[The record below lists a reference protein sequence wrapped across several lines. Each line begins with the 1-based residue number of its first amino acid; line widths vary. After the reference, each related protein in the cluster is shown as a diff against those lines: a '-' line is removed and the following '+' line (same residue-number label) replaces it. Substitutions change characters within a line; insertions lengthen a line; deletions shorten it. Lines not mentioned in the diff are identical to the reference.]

1 MIQDETKMLYM
12 PVPTDLK
19 TAIQD
24 HDFASSDFD
33 NPIPHNREIKN
44 LYILISTPR
53 SGSTA
58 LCTEIYKQ
66 TGLVI
71 HEYLQPFQYMPY
83 LASRYGAIEK
93 PAHTR
98 SNPKHEIIVLSKYF
112 EELVRH
118 RAVDG
123 TLGINCHASH
133 LGYLNALI
141 EQAKSLNPNLE
152 VRKDYLHRLDIYK
165 QAASYAIAKQTRQWS
180 TVRPVKSTSAGRL
193 KRLYI
198 CINAARCYQKL
209 KIENDSIAPPN
220 SGFKYDQI
228 LTYETNIE
236 INLEE
241 TAAQI
246 VAALC
251 LTNKAQA
258 PATASSLCRQRS
270 SLNDEVAKSIRD
282 NMLLYRAL
290 HTIKRPLYKVL
301 AYSNRLFRRLVH
313 QHEVAKSIT
322 LLQINN
328 KEGYALDQKSK
339 QVFQP

>member
-1 MIQDETKMLYM
+1 MLYM

-33 NPIPHNREIKN
+33 NPIHHDIELKN

-58 LCTEIYKQ
+58 LCTEIYRQ

-83 LASRYGAIEK
+83 LASRYGAIQK
-93 PAHTR
+93 PPHTR
-98 SNPKHEIIVLSKYF
+98 LNPKHEIIVLSKYF

-118 RAVDG
+118 RAVNG

-165 QAASYAIAKQTRQWS
+165 QAASYAIAKQTRRWS
-180 TVRPVKSTSAGRL
+180 TVRPAKNTTAGRL
-193 KRLYI
+193 NRLYI

-209 KIENDSIAPPN
+209 KIENVSIAPPN
-220 SGFKYDQI
+220 SGFKYDRI

-236 INLEE
+236 IKLEE

-246 VAALC
+246 AVALG

-258 PATASSLCRQRS
+258 PANASSLCRQRS

-282 NMLLYRAL
+282 NMLPYRAL
-290 HTIKRPLYKVL
+290 YTINGPLCKAFGYV
-301 AYSNRLFRRLVH
+301 NRLFRRLVH
-313 QHEVAKSIT
+313 KHEVAESIT
-322 LLQINN
+322 LLQVND
-328 KEGYALDQKSK
+328 KKDYALNQKSK
-339 QVFQP
+339 

>member
-1 MIQDETKMLYM
+1 MLYM
-12 PVPTDLK
+12 SVPTDLK

-24 HDFASSDFD
+24 HDFVSSDFD
-33 NPIPHNREIKN
+33 NPFPHNRELKN

-58 LCTEIYKQ
+58 LCTEIYRQ

-93 PAHTR
+93 PAHTPP
-98 SNPKHEIIVLSKYF
+98 NPKHEIIVLSKYF

-118 RAVDG
+118 RAVEG

-141 EQAKSLNPNLE
+141 EQAKSLNPNLKI
-152 VRKDYLHRLDIYK
+152 RKDYLYRLDIYK

-180 TVRPVKSTSAGRL
+180 TIRPAKSTSAGRL
-193 KRLYI
+193 NRLYI
-198 CINAARCYQKL
+198 CMNAAKCYQKL
-209 KIENDSIAPPN
+209 KTENESIAPPS

-236 INLEE
+236 INMQE

-246 VAALC
+246 AAALC
-251 LTNKAQA
+251 LTNRAQA
-258 PATASSLCRQRS
+258 PANASSLCRQRS
-270 SLNDEVAKSIRD
+270 SLNDEIAKSIRD

-290 HTIKRPLYKVL
+290 NAIKVPLCKALGYV
-301 AYSNRLFRRLVH
+301 NRLFWRLVR

-328 KEGYALDQKSK
+328 KEDYALNQKSK
-339 QVFQP
+339 QVFPT

>member
-1 MIQDETKMLYM
+1 MFYM

-19 TAIQD
+19 TVIQD
-24 HDFASSDFD
+24 HDFATSDFD
-33 NPIPHNREIKN
+33 NRIPHNRKLKN

-58 LCTEIYKQ
+58 LCTEIYRQ

-93 PAHTR
+93 RAHAR
-98 SNPKHEIIVLSKYF
+98 PNPKHEIIVLRKYF

-118 RAVDG
+118 RAIDG

-141 EQAKSLNPNLE
+141 EQAKSLNPNLK
-152 VRKDYLHRLDIYK
+152 VRKDYLYRLDKYK

-180 TVRPVKSTSAGRL
+180 TIRPAKSMPSGRL
-193 KRLYI
+193 NRLNI

-209 KIENDSIAPPN
+209 KIENESIAPSN
-220 SGFKYDQI
+220 SGFKYDQT

-246 VAALC
+246 AAGLC
-251 LTNKAQA
+251 LTNKDQA
-258 PATASSLCRQRS
+258 PTNASSLCRQRS
-270 SLNDEVAKSIRD
+270 SFNDKVAKSIKN
-282 NMLLYRAL
+282 NMLLFRAL
-290 HTIKRPLYKVL
+290 HITKRPVCKALGYGI
-301 AYSNRLFRRLVH
+301 RLFRRLVH
-313 QHEVAKSIT
+313 RHGVTRSIT
-322 LLQINN
+322 MLQIDN
-328 KEGYALDQKSK
+328 KEGYALNSKS
-339 QVFQP
+339 